1 MKKLAITLVAAA
13 WVLGSAGC
21 ASQTE
26 VKAPTHRWASDDA
39 INAVEYRNDD
49 ARCRSQ
55 ADLSQNGR
63 ILSVDSPEFLQ
74 YKSCMSERGYVLTA
88 YNK

>member
-1 MKKLAITLVAAA
+1 MKRFASALVAAA
-13 WVLGSAGC
+13 WILGAAGC

-39 INAVEYRNDD
+39 IKAVEYRNDD

-55 ADLSQNGR
+55 ADLSPNGR
-63 ILSVDSPEFLQ
+63 VYSVDSPEFLQ